1 MWMRRGVLA
10 ASTSDVLRRTADT
23 GGERLQRS
31 TQPQFVALLP
41 QQPTDVEFD
50 CAAGRARLTST

>member
-10 ASTSDVLRRTADT
+10 ASTSDVLSRTADT

-31 TQPQFVALLP
+31 TQPQFVALSRPSDPPALSLTAP
-41 QQPTDVEFD
+41 P
-50 CAAGRARLTST
+50 AGRD